1 MIDAKRGEDKK
12 LTPLYRQAVGSV
24 FSDVLDRL
32 EASLKSMTIE
42 ELADLVNEAHLG
54 KPATDAPPLYKL
66 SSKPSGATI
75 EEVPD
80 SSPDEVA
87 IEQEGITVPEMIK
100 RKGKRITIDI
110 PGMPN
115 ATINSV
121 KFRSNMLSPR
131 KGDLM
136 IKTR

>member
-1 MIDAKRGEDKK
+1 MGFLLKRLNLNKWFAKVWFG
-12 LTPLYRQAVGSV
+12 LV
-24 FSDVLDRL
+24 FGNQMV
-32 EASLKSMTIE
+32 
-42 ELADLVNEAHLG
+42 
-54 KPATDAPPLYKL
+54 L
-66 SSKPSGATI
+66 SSSMVSFERT
-75 EEVPD
+75 
-80 SSPDEVA
+80 